1 MWNWINQALQNA
13 EQAEHEL
20 LREMKAD
27 QLEQADWSA
36 SVEPV
41 LKRMMLASR
50 VTRHIQVRVLSLSI
64 LNAFAL
70 PHRTI
75 VLSQPLV
82 SFCEGRRDELA
93 FVLAHELAHI
103 TLGHANTR
111 RWTNTALT
119 ATPLANPLFGMGLR
133 FLMERAFSREQEY
146 EADATAARTL
156 HATGY
161 AAAAGQQFLHR
172 LRTTAME
179 PKLMTEWLQT
189 HPPILDRIA
198 QLQQTLD
205 GLQ

>member
-1 MWNWINQALQNA
+1 MLQWINQALQTAENA
-13 EQAEHEL
+13 EQQL

-27 QLEQADWSA
+27 QLEQTDWSA
-36 SVEPV
+36 AVEPV
-41 LKRMMLASR
+41 LNRMKLAIR
-50 VTRHIQVRVLSLSI
+50 VVRPIQVRVLSLPI

-75 VLSQPLV
+75 ILSQPLV

-103 TLGHANTR
+103 TLGHANSR

-119 ATPLANPLFGMGLR
+119 ATPLANPLLGMGLR
-133 FLMERAFSREQEY
+133 FLVERAFSREQEY

-161 AAAAGQQFLHR
+161 VAAAGQQFLHR
-172 LRTTAME
+172 LRTTSME
-179 PKLMTEWLQT
+179 PKMMTEWFQT
-189 HPPILDRIA
+189 HPPTLDRIA

-205 GLQ
+205 ELR

>member
-1 MWNWINQALQNA
+1 MWNWISQALQNA
-13 EQAEHEL
+13 EEAEKQL

-27 QLEQADWSA
+27 ELEQPDWSVA
-36 SVEPV
+36 VEPV
-41 LKRMMLASR
+41 LKRMMQANR
-50 VTRHIQVRVLSLSI
+50 VVRPIHVRVLSLSI

-75 VLSQPLV
+75 ILSQPLV

-93 FVLAHELAHI
+93 FVMAHELAHI

-119 ATPLANPLFGMGLR
+119 ATPLANPLLGMGLR
-133 FLMERAFSREQEY
+133 FLVERAFSREQEY

-161 AAAAGQQFLHR
+161 DSAAGQQFLHR
-172 LRTTAME
+172 LRTTSME
-179 PKLMTEWLQT
+179 SKLMTEWLQT

-205 GLQ
+205 DLR

>member
-1 MWNWINQALQNA
+1 MWNWLNQALQNA
-13 EQAEHEL
+13 EEAERQL
-20 LREMKAD
+20 LREMNAD
-27 QLEQADWSA
+27 QLEQPDWSA
-36 SVEPV
+36 AVSPV
-41 LKRMMLASR
+41 LNRMMQANR
-50 VTRHIQVRVLSLSI
+50 VTKPIQVRVLSLDI

-75 VLSQPLV
+75 ILSQPLV

-119 ATPLANPLFGMGLR
+119 ATPLANPLLGMGLR
-133 FLMERAFSREQEY
+133 FLVERAFSREQEY

-161 AAAAGQQFLHR
+161 TAAAGQTFLHR
-172 LRTTAME
+172 LRTTSTD

-205 GLQ
+205 GLR

>member
-13 EQAEHEL
+13 EEAERQL

-27 QLEQADWSA
+27 ELEQQEWSA
-36 SVEPV
+36 AVEPV
-41 LKRMMLASR
+41 LNRMIQANR
-50 VTRHIQVRVLSLSI
+50 VTRLIQVRVLSLPI

-75 VLSQPLV
+75 ILSQPLV

-119 ATPLANPLFGMGLR
+119 ATPLANPLLGMGLR
-133 FLMERAFSREQEY
+133 FLVERAFSREQEY

-156 HATGY
+156 HTTGY
-161 AAAAGQQFLHR
+161 VASAGQQFLHR
-172 LRTTAME
+172 LRTTSME
-179 PKLMTEWLQT
+179 SKLMTEWLQT

-198 QLQQTLD
+198 QLQQTLND
-205 GLQ
+205 LR